1 MNTSQCSYTGSIS
14 ISIYAASQ
22 SISANTLTLTFSIT
36 PYLYGFPTNSDTQ
49 TYIQSIFQ
57 LGPLGTSD
65 GYIANIDT
73 ASSLVT
79 FEIAYA
85 SDISQLG
92 LSLTINIAA
101 LSANQMFQYLSTTS
115 FAFQPNQILSYGRLG
130 QY

>member
-1 MNTSQCSYTGSIS
+1 VNTSQCSYIGSIS

-22 SISANTLTLTFSIT
+22 SISTNTLTLTFSIR
-36 PYLYGFPTNSDTQ
+36 PYLYGFPTNADTQ
-49 TYIQSIFQ
+49 SYIQSIFQ

-65 GYIANIDT
+65 DYTVNIDT

-79 FEIAYA
+79 FEVHHN

-92 LSLTINIAA
+92 LSFTINTAP
-101 LSANQMFQYLSTTS
+101 LSSNLMFQYVPATTY
-115 FAFQPNQILSYGRLG
+115 AFQPNKLLTYGRLG